1 MPPRENDPQIN
12 DDVVLWRAVPLS
24 HVCVGGEGA
33 ERPESWA
40 FKSADN
46 EVSCWIAAE
55 MDLQDLKARFPN
67 FRIAQFTAGQAREC
81 ANIVTRDPVEGDAAH
96 VLVCPTPGKSLG
108 RVTKDARRLA
118 SKATLLPAEEV

>member
-12 DDVVLWRAVPLS
+12 DETVLWRAVPPS
-24 HVCVGGEGA
+24 HVCPGEGGT

-40 FKSADN
+40 FRSDDN
-46 EVSCWIAAE
+46 EVSSWIAAE
-55 MDLQDLKARFPN
+55 TDIQSLKARFHN

-81 ANIVTRDPVEGDAAH
+81 GNIVARDPVEGDASH
-96 VLVCPTPGKSLG
+96 VVVCPNSGKSSG

-118 SKATLLPAEEV
+118 SKSRLLPADE

>member
-1 MPPRENDPQIN
+1 MSPREDDPQIN
-12 DDVVLWRAVPLS
+12 DDAVLWRAVPSS
-24 HVCVGGEGA
+24 HVCSGDEGT

-55 MDLQDLKARFPN
+55 MDLEDLKGKFPG

-81 ANIVTRDPVEGDAAH
+81 ANVVTRDPVQGDAAH
-96 VLVCPTPGKSLG
+96 ALVCPIPGKSVG

-118 SKATLLPAEEV
+118 SKARLLPADAG